1 MATIRNAD
9 LGTVTD
15 VRPQNIKRLVSYG
28 LPGLAGSYLQSLV
41 SEERSWL
48 IKGYFQSITQA
59 QFESLEQLKDGEVA
73 VINLTDINARLYGW
87 CKVKQL
93 EWGFS
98 EYQPQVAEYRL
109 SLGLIP
115 CVGTTVCLDPDSYIH
130 DLNYNTSL
138 RMIDPFA
145 GRHNASFP
153 SDHEHIHSMY
163 VANTNAAAKT
173 LELETWCGD
182 DLVDVLVEA
191 WKASAWATVGRWG
204 SGHTAYGNTNSFT
217 DDDSVAHTFRVN
229 WDVRQASLANFTYPL
244 TNYPGNKYHVGIQ
257 ISAMSAAPA
266 TYPVSTKYGS
276 YQLLLRVTLEHSER
290 DALRPYPVVTYQD
303 GGVGGGV
310 YRWR

>member
-15 VRPQNIKRLVSYG
+15 VRPQTIKRMASYG
-28 LPGLAGSYLQSLV
+28 IPGLAGSYLQNLV
-41 SEERSWL
+41 SEERNWL
-48 IKGYFQSITQA
+48 IKGYFQSVTQA
-59 QFESLEQLKDGEVA
+59 QFESLEQLRDGEVA
-73 VINLTDINARLYGW
+73 MIDMTSLNARLYGW
-87 CKVKQL
+87 CKVRQL

-109 SLGLIP
+109 SVGMVP
-115 CVGTTVCLDPDSYIH
+115 CIGTTVCLDPYSYIH
-130 DLNYNTSL
+130 DINYQTSL

-153 SDHEHIHSMY
+153 ADHSHIHSMY
-163 VANTNAAAKT
+163 VANTNAAEKT

-182 DLVDVLVEA
+182 DLVDTLIEG

-204 SGHTAYGNTNSFT
+204 SGHTAYGSTVSFT

-229 WDVRQASLANFTYPL
+229 WGLRQAALANFTYPL

-257 ISAMSAAPA
+257 MSTMSAAPG

-303 GGVGGGV
+303 GGFGGGPA
-310 YRWR
+310 